1 MMYSMRTVFTRTRSY
16 HPETKRGTK
25 RLSLFFP
32 PLLFLSLPSLS
43 LSLFL
48 ALSFSSP
55 SCMLGVVMPVR
66 ASLFFL
72 HARAN
77 LSTYLLY

>member
-16 HPETKRGTK
+16 HPEMKRGTK
-25 RLSLFFP
+25 RLSLFFLP
-32 PLLFLSLPSLS
+32 SLFLSLSQ
-43 LSLFL
+43 